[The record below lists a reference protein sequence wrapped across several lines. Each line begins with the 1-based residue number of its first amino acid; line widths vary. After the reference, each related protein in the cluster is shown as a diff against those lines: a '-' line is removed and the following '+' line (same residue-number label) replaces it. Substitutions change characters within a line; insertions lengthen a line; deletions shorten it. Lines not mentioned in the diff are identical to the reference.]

1 MCCYKFLS
9 VCHPRFL
16 FSCVHVHVYFDK
28 IHLCICRSLL
38 LNASFIS
45 TSLIWIGN
53 LCYDDNIYI
62 YKHMYRHI
70 AVYLIE
76 CTCTCTCNPVSSVF
90 DKLIWAYQITVSYLE
105 LHSSHFGPDGAVTCS
120 YSGIITNSIDSL
132 LIGSLCI
139 PNGAHINRCL
149 ANLLRNLLKTLPMGM
164 YLSFEYNY

>member
-1 MCCYKFLS
+1 MLVTLVRNLPSLSTSTLNMDRPSQFLSPSSLVNSPLLMIVISYHVISMRKKFPLYPNCICTSMCCYKFLS

-16 FSCVHVHVYFDK
+16 FSCVDVHVYFDK

-90 DKLIWAYQITVSYLE
+90 DKLI
-105 LHSSHFGPDGAVTCS
+105 
-120 YSGIITNSIDSL
+120 
-132 LIGSLCI
+132 
-139 PNGAHINRCL
+139 
-149 ANLLRNLLKTLPMGM
+149 
-164 YLSFEYNY
+164 